1 MRRPVAYLGAVALLA
16 AVYFVSGTLGL
27 MIASVRGTATLVWA
41 PSGIALVALLRL
53 GYGLWPGVLVGAF
66 LTHLLGTGHSASV
79 AAAIAVG
86 NTAAALLAAFL
97 MGRFSRTPNF
107 LDSARDVLL
116 FVGLV
121 APLSAGLSAINGAS
135 ALLLAGI
142 ASASDYGATLF
153 TWWLADMLG
162 ALVWTPFLLAWTA
175 TGQTLWPRRRIV
187 EGVALTS
194 LLVLVSG
201 VVFAGWFQMPVIHT
215 QSPLTFLP
223 VPFVLWAAYRFGLR
237 GAGTASAIAA
247 AIAVFGTLGGGGP
260 FVREAMQE
268 SLFLQQTFVSVIV
281 VAALLLA
288 AVTAERE
295 RAEGELQKAHDE
307 LDDRVQERTAD
318 LVMANGWLVKAFA
331 ERQRSEAKLREAER
345 LVSIGTLATGVAHEI
360 NNPLG
365 AILVSAESALAARG
379 TADAERTL
387 SSCLDEI
394 VRQANQGGQIVRSI
408 LQFARREPTERWP
421 NDLNRVIRTA
431 MDMTRSEISKIG
443 AVAKLDL
450 EESLPQVQLNPFEI
464 QQVLISILQNCV
476 DVGNAETRITV
487 CSERTRSGARVTVE
501 DNGPGLSEQELRQI
515 FDPFYT
521 TRRRQGG
528 RGLGLSIAHAIVAQH
543 DGEISVDS
551 APGLGTRVTIDLPA

>member
-1 MRRPVAYLGAVALLA
+1 
-16 AVYFVSGTLGL
+16 
-27 MIASVRGTATLVWA
+27 
-41 PSGIALVALLRL
+41 
-53 GYGLWPGVLVGAF
+53 
-66 LTHLLGTGHSASV
+66 
-79 AAAIAVG
+79 
-86 NTAAALLAAFL
+86 
-97 MGRFSRTPNF
+97 
-107 LDSARDVLL
+107 
-116 FVGLV
+116 
-121 APLSAGLSAINGAS
+121 
-135 ALLLAGI
+135 
-142 ASASDYGATLF
+142 
-153 TWWLADMLG
+153 MLG
-162 ALVWTPFLLAWTA
+162 ALVWAPFLLAWTA
-175 TGQTLWPRRRIV
+175 TGQTPWPRRRIV
-187 EGVALTS
+187 EGAALTS

-237 GAGTASAIAA
+237 GAGTASAITA

-260 FVREAMQE
+260 FVRETMQE

-295 RAEGELQKAHDE
+295 RAEGGLQKAHDE
-307 LDDRVQERTAD
+307 LDDRVRERTAD
-318 LVMANGWLVKAFA
+318 LVMANKWLIKAFA
-331 ERQRSEAKLREAER
+331 ERQRSEGTLREAER
-345 LVSIGTLATGVAHEI
+345 LASVGTLATGIAHEI

-379 TADAERTL
+379 TADGDETVRN
-387 SSCLDEI
+387 CLNDI
-394 VRQANQGGQIVRSI
+394 VQQADQGGQIVRSV

-431 MDMTRSEISKIG
+431 MDMTRSEITKIG
-443 AVAKLDL
+443 AVARLDL

-487 CSERTRSGARVTVE
+487 RSERTRSGARVTVE
-501 DNGPGLSEQELRQI
+501 DNGPGLSEQERRQI

-521 TRRRQGG
+521 TRRRKGG
-528 RGLGLSIAHAIVAQH
+528 RGLGLSIAHTIVTQH

-551 APGLGTRVTIDLPA
+551 EPGLGTRVTIDLPA

>member
-16 AVYFVSGTLGL
+16 AVYFVSGMLGL
-27 MIASVRGTATLVWA
+27 MIASVRGTAILVWA
-41 PSGIALVALLRL
+41 PTGIALVALLRL

-66 LTHLLGTGHSASV
+66 LTQLLGTGYSASV
-79 AAAIAVG
+79 AGAISVG
-86 NTAAALLAAFL
+86 STAAALLAAFL

-116 FVGLV
+116 FVGMV
-121 APLSAGLSAINGAS
+121 APLGAGLSALNGAS
-135 ALLLAGI
+135 TLLLGGI
-142 ASASDYGATLF
+142 ATAADYSATLF
-153 TWWLADMLG
+153 TWWLGDMLG
-162 ALVWTPFLLAWTA
+162 ALVWAPFLLAWTA
-175 TGQTLWPRRRIV
+175 TGQTPWPRRRIV
-187 EGVALTS
+187 EGAALMS

-201 VVFAGWFQMPVIHT
+201 VVFAGWFQLSVIHT

-237 GAGTASAIAA
+237 GAGTASAITA

-260 FVREAMQE
+260 FVRETMQE

-295 RAEGELQKAHDE
+295 RAEGELQKAHNE
-307 LDDRVQERTAD
+307 LDDRVRERTAD
-318 LVMANGWLVKAFA
+318 LVMANDWLVKAFA
-331 ERQRSEAKLREAER
+331 ERQRSEGKLREVER
-345 LVSIGTLATGVAHEI
+345 LASIGTLATGIAHEI

-365 AILVSAESALAARG
+365 AILVAAESALVARG
-379 TADAERTL
+379 TADADETVG
-387 SSCLDEI
+387 SCLDEI
-394 VRQANQGGQIVRSI
+394 VQQADQGGQIVRSI
-408 LQFARREPTERWP
+408 LEFARREPTERWP

-431 MDMTRSEISKIG
+431 MDMTRSEIIKIG
-443 AVAKLDL
+443 AVARLDL

-464 QQVLISILQNCV
+464 QQVLVLIIQNCV

-487 CSERTRSGARVTVE
+487 RSERTRSRVCVTVE
-501 DNGPGLSEQELRQI
+501 DNGPGLSEQERRQI

-521 TRRRQGG
+521 SRRREGG
-528 RGLGLSIAHAIVAQH
+528 TGLGLSIAHAVVTQH
-543 DGEISVDS
+543 GGEISVDS
-551 APGLGTRVTIDLPA
+551 EPGLGTRVTLDLPT

>member
-16 AVYFVSGTLGL
+16 AVYFVSGTLGFT
-27 MIASVRGTATLVWA
+27 IASGRGTATLVWA

-66 LTHLLGTGHSASV
+66 LTYLLGTGHSASV
-79 AAAIAVG
+79 AGAISVG
-86 NTAAALLAAFL
+86 NTAAALLGAFL

-116 FVGLV
+116 FVGMV
-121 APLSAGLSAINGAS
+121 APLGAALSALNGAS
-135 ALLLAGI
+135 ALLLGGI
-142 ASASDYGATLF
+142 ATATDYGSTLF
-153 TWWLADMLG
+153 TWWLGDMLG

-175 TGQTLWPRRRIV
+175 TGQTPWPRRRIV
-187 EGVALTS
+187 EGTALAL

-237 GAGTASAIAA
+237 GAGTASAITA

-260 FVREAMQE
+260 FVRETMQE

-307 LDDRVQERTAD
+307 LDSRVRERTAD

-331 ERQRSEAKLREAER
+331 ERQRSEGTLREAER
-345 LVSIGTLATGVAHEI
+345 MVSIGTLATGIAHEI
-360 NNPLG
+360 NSPLG
-365 AILVSAESALAARG
+365 AIMVSAESALAARG

-387 SSCLDEI
+387 AAGSTRLFS
-394 VRQANQGGQIVRSI
+394 RQTGVARS
-408 LQFARREPTERWP
+408 
-421 NDLNRVIRTA
+421 
-431 MDMTRSEISKIG
+431 
-443 AVAKLDL
+443 
-450 EESLPQVQLNPFEI
+450 
-464 QQVLISILQNCV
+464 
-476 DVGNAETRITV
+476 
-487 CSERTRSGARVTVE
+487 
-501 DNGPGLSEQELRQI
+501 
-515 FDPFYT
+515 
-521 TRRRQGG
+521 
-528 RGLGLSIAHAIVAQH
+528 
-543 DGEISVDS
+543 
-551 APGLGTRVTIDLPA
+551 